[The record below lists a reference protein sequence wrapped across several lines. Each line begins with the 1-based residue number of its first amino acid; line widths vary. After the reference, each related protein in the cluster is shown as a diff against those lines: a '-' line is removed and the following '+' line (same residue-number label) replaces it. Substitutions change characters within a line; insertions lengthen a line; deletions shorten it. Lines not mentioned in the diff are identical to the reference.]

1 MENIVKK
8 IVSIYSKYI
17 DEELDLYMGNRYLLI
32 AIENLIHEVKTG
44 FLKPDDLQKIA
55 MELRDALLEGP
66 GNVNPYIMEI
76 LGILEES
83 VTEENIKEALE
94 LSRKL
99 FKEDRFDK
107 IEV

>member
-1 MENIVKK
+1 M
-8 IVSIYSKYI
+8 
-17 DEELDLYMGNRYLLI
+17 D
-32 AIENLIHEVKTG
+32 
-44 FLKPDDLQKIA
+44 
-55 MELRDALLEGP
+55 LRDALLEGP

-76 LGILEES
+76 LGILEEKA
-83 VTEENIKEALE
+83 TNENIEEALE

>member
-1 MENIVKK
+1 MN
-8 IVSIYSKYI
+8 IYSKYI

-32 AIENLIHEVKTG
+32 AVENLIHEAKTG
-44 FLKPDDLQKIA
+44 FRKPDELQRIA

-76 LGILEES
+76 LGILEER
-83 VTEENIKEALE
+83 VTDENIEEALE